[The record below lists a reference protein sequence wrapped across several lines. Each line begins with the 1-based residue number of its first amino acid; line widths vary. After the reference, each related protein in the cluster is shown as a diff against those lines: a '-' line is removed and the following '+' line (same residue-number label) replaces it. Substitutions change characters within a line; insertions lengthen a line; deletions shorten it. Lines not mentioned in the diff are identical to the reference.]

1 MINPAYGWPDS
12 QHVHKF
18 KDLVCEIQEEMGN
31 PSPEISTSG
40 PPSDHWRKS
49 TSGHTRVQE
58 FCSDCRRGNVL
69 DTPRTSP
76 SVLKRQTRQGRFWPR
91 NRVNPAADTEEEGPL
106 EVSPDGGAEEGAP
119 YLPKVDAGGK
129 ESFPTEDLIADLPP
143 ATEEEEAPKVSEVNA
158 GRKENDPFFIKIHFP
173 CQNIRMEED
182 LCVEN
187 LED

>member
-1 MINPAYGWPDS
+1 MGNLNCCSSVWLLWTLLLETSGCRCPSMKRNSCRSFLGQSA
-12 QHVHKF
+12 HVHW
-18 KDLVCEIQEEMGN
+18 LW
-31 PSPEISTSG
+31 
-40 PPSDHWRKS
+40 SDIWDW
-49 TSGHTRVQE
+49 E

-106 EVSPDGGAEEGAP
+106 EVSPDGRAEEGAP

>member
-106 EVSPDGGAEEGAP
+106 EVSPDGRAEEGAP